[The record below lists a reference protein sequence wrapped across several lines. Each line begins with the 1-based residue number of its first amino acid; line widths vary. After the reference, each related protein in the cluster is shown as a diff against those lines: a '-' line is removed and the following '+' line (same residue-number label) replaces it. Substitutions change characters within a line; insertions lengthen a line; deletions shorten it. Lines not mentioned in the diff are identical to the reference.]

1 MHFMVWDHH
10 SKSLLRAH
18 VYGLI
23 LVSWLCRASLALAD
37 ATPTAQ
43 DLWDWY
49 GEASRLHDEGKV
61 NEAWKLYK
69 KIWQHKQTYDVAA
82 AMGDICMRRAQFALA
97 ARYYRFAIDSVVP
110 TQSPDFVNAVK
121 EEYARARREV
131 TEVDVT
137 VSPNDVQAL
146 RIVDLATDVELEKPI
161 FLEVGNHRLR
171 AAAPGYVAVEKVF
184 VAQPGG
190 SVQWNIEL
198 APVDSPVVTPDQP
211 RTVKTR
217 HPALV
222 FGIGGAVTAGLGVGS
237 YLMGQQ
243 ARDIYDDGKRA
254 GQHLPNDV
262 CRGVVSERCRDFDRA
277 YTRAARSERVAIGL
291 AAGAG
296 LTAITTLLVYWL
308 WEDETEISV
317 SATQSPHGG
326 WNVGISHAF

>member
-10 SKSLLRAH
+10 STSILRAH

-23 LVSWLCRASLALAD
+23 LVSWLCRASLAWGD
-37 ATPTAQ
+37 TTPTAQ
-43 DLWDWY
+43 DLWGWY
-49 GEASRLHDEGKV
+49 GEASRLHDQGKV

-82 AMGDICMRRAQFALA
+82 SMGDICMRRAQFALA

-121 EEYARARREV
+121 EEYAQARREV
-131 TEVDVT
+131 TEVEVT
-137 VSPNDVQAL
+137 VSPKDAQGL
-146 RIVDLATDVELEKPI
+146 RIIDLATDVELEKPI

-171 AAAPGYVAVEKVF
+171 AEAPGYVAVEKVF

-190 SVQWNIEL
+190 SVQWNLEL
-198 APVDSPVVTPDQP
+198 VPVENPVITPDQP
-211 RTVKTR
+211 RTTKTR
-217 HPALV
+217 HPVLV

-243 ARDIYDDGKRA
+243 ARDIYEDGERA
-254 GQHLPNDV
+254 GAQLPSNACHDV
-262 CRGVVSERCRDFDRA
+262 VTERCRAFDRA

-296 LTAITTLLVYWL
+296 LTAVTTLLVYWL
-308 WEDETEISV
+308 WEDETEVSV
-317 SATQSPHGG
+317 SLNQTPHGG
-326 WNVGISHAF
+326 WNVGVSHAF